1 MKILMGMLIILMTI
15 SLMSCGGGQEQAE
28 QAEHQMMQEAAPATK
43 MDVSVDMLA
52 TNMDPNCGMKLTTE
66 SIKDTAVYEGKLYGF
81 CSSGCK
87 ESFQKDPQAKLSAME
102 QEMKEAQQ

>member
-1 MKILMGMLIILMTI
+1 
-15 SLMSCGGGQEQAE
+15 
-28 QAEHQMMQEAAPATK
+28 MMQEAAPAK
-43 MDVSVDMLA
+43 MDISVDMLA

-87 ESFQKDPQAKLSAME
+87 ESFKKDPQAKLSAME
-102 QEMKEAQQ
+102 QKMKETHQ